1 MAILAFAHYARV
13 IRRGARRF
21 SSVSSAADLQQVAF
35 ENPDGQQV
43 LVVTNKGPARTI
55 QLQLANMTAS
65 VPLKVNSLTTLAG
78 DNLSHNHIK
87 NYLFRLFDLTFCGRF
102 AHH

>member
-1 MAILAFAHYARV
+1 VPLYHILESGSRPAGRQTRAVPCGGVVTINSQSKEINPEWTILGFAHYARV

-43 LVVTNKGPARTI
+43 LV
-55 QLQLANMTAS
+55 
-65 VPLKVNSLTTLAG
+65 
-78 DNLSHNHIK
+78 
-87 NYLFRLFDLTFCGRF
+87 
-102 AHH
+102 